1 MKTPSCPKGHGIMEL
16 KKMEKTTTFK
26 GVDVSFEADAYVCPQ
41 CGLEAGTVQSAGAV
55 QRAIAD
61 AYRKKTNLLTGDE
74 IKALRKGRGLTQQ
87 DLASLM
93 HIGIASI
100 KRWEIGLIQS
110 RSMDQ
115 ALRMQLQGLACLD
128 EYTGN
133 REFSIP
139 RVKLVIR
146 TIESKLGKR
155 ILKKT
160 DKMLFAAKY
169 LWYVDM
175 MTFKFLGR
183 SMTGST
189 YAALPYGPQ
198 LNNYSDLVDEIK
210 KADESEAEPLSK
222 DELRIIDRIAEKFP
236 HQQMVYDAAH
246 QERVWKET
254 AIGALI
260 LYSRASELT
269 KVIQP

>member
-1 MKTPSCPKGHGIMEL
+1 MKALRCPKGHGIMEL

-55 QRAIAD
+55 QRTIAD
-61 AYRKKTNLLTGDE
+61 AYREKMDLLTGEE
-74 IKALRKGRGLTQQ
+74 IKALRKARGLTQQ
-87 DLASLM
+87 DIAELM
-93 HIGIASI
+93 NIGIASI
-100 KRWEIGLIQS
+100 KRWETGLIQS
-110 RSMDQ
+110 KSMDQ

-133 REFSIP
+133 REFSIT

-169 LWYVDM
+169 LWYADM
-175 MTFKFLGR
+175 LAFKFLGC

-210 KADESEAEPLSK
+210 KADEGKAEPLSK
-222 DELRIIDRIAEKFP
+222 DELRIIDKIAAKFP
-236 HQQMVYDAAH
+236 DEKMVYDAAH
-246 QERVWKET
+246 QERIWKET
-254 AIGALI
+254 VIGALI

>member
-1 MKTPSCPKGHGIMEL
+1 MEIPSCPKGHGIMEL
-16 KKMEKTTTFK
+16 KKMEKATTFR
-26 GVDVSFEADAYVCPQ
+26 GVNVSFEADAYVCPQ

-61 AYRKKTNLLTGDE
+61 AYRTKMDLLTGEE
-74 IKALRKGRGLTQQ
+74 IKALRKAWGLTQQ
-87 DLASLM
+87 DLAELM
-93 HIGIASI
+93 NIGIASI
-100 KRWEIGLIQS
+100 KRWETGLIQS
-110 RSMDQ
+110 KSMDQ

-169 LWYVDM
+169 LWYADM
-175 MTFKFLGR
+175 MAFKFLGS

-236 HQQMVYDAAH
+236 REQMAYDAAH
-246 QERVWKET
+246 REEVWKEKAT
-254 AIGALI
+254 GALI
-260 LYSRASELT
+260 AYSDASELT
-269 KVIQP
+269 EV

>member
-1 MKTPSCPKGHGIMEL
+1 MEIPSCPKGHGIMEL
-16 KKMEKTTTFK
+16 KKMEKATTFR
-26 GVDVSFEADAYVCPQ
+26 GVNVSFEADAYVCPQ
-41 CGLEAGTVQSAGAV
+41 CGFEAGTVQSAGAV

-61 AYRKKTNLLTGDE
+61 AYRTKMDLLTGEE
-74 IKALRKGRGLTQQ
+74 IKALRKAWGLTQQ
-87 DLASLM
+87 DLAELM
-93 HIGIASI
+93 NIGIASI
-100 KRWEIGLIQS
+100 KRWETGLIQS
-110 RSMDQ
+110 KSMDQ

-169 LWYVDM
+169 LWYADM
-175 MTFKFLGR
+175 MAFKFLGS

-236 HQQMVYDAAH
+236 REKMVYNAAH
-246 QERVWKET
+246 REEVWKEKAT
-254 AIGALI
+254 GALI
-260 LYSRASELT
+260 AYSDASELT
-269 KVIQP
+269 EV

>member
-1 MKTPSCPKGHGIMEL
+1 MEAINCPKGHGSMKL
-16 KKMEKTTTFK
+16 RKTEKAITFK

-55 QRAIAD
+55 QKAIAD
-61 AYRKKTNLLTGDE
+61 AYRTKMDLLTGEE
-74 IKALRKGRGLTQQ
+74 IKALRKARGLTQQ
-87 DLASLM
+87 DLAELM
-93 HIGIASI
+93 NIGIASI
-100 KRWEIGLIQS
+100 KRWETGLIQS
-110 RSMDQ
+110 KSMDQ

-169 LWYVDM
+169 LWYADM
-175 MTFKFLGR
+175 MAFKFLGS

-198 LNNYSDLVDEIK
+198 LNNYSDLIDEIK

-222 DELRIIDRIAEKFP
+222 DELRIIDKIAKKFP
-236 HQQMVYDAAH
+236 REQMVYDAAH
-246 QERVWKET
+246 QERIWEET
-254 AIGALI
+254 TTGALI
-260 LYSRASELT
+260 PYSRAFELT
-269 KVIQP
+269 QV

>member
-1 MKTPSCPKGHGIMEL
+1 MEIPSCPKGHGIMEL
-16 KKMEKTTTFK
+16 KKMEKATTFR
-26 GVDVSFEADAYVCPQ
+26 GVNVSFEADAYVCPQ

-61 AYRKKTNLLTGDE
+61 AYRTKMDLLTGEE
-74 IKALRKGRGLTQQ
+74 IKALRKAWGLTQK
-87 DLASLM
+87 DLAELM
-93 HIGIASI
+93 NIGIASI
-100 KRWEIGLIQS
+100 KRWETGLIQS
-110 RSMDQ
+110 KSMDQ

-169 LWYVDM
+169 LWYADM
-175 MTFKFLGR
+175 MAFKFLGS

-236 HQQMVYDAAH
+236 REKMVYNAAH
-246 QERVWKET
+246 REEVWKEKAT
-254 AIGALI
+254 GALI
-260 LYSRASELT
+260 AYSDASELT
-269 KVIQP
+269 EV